1 MMENSSEN
9 EGNTSTWEYM
19 GSKSSEASEFCEDCT
34 NPATRASEEPPQ
46 KKIRRSPA
54 NVVKA
59 SQTRV
64 DRVIAAAREFIR
76 QNMTHL
82 TENEKVDVQNNIH
95 GRKRG
100 KEIALGDAV
109 MHSIRDFQTW
119 CNKDP
124 VLSNE

>member
-1 MMENSSEN
+1 MWRMLESCN
-9 EGNTSTWEYM
+9 
-19 GSKSSEASEFCEDCT
+19 KRVR
-34 NPATRASEEPPQ
+34 RAPSN
-46 KKIRRSPA
+46 KIRRSPA